1 MLIGSNITGWIVGL
15 VQGEHQY
22 CINGVNYIV
31 KSKFEHPR
39 EGRPVRSA
47 IKHII
52 SSDMIDLLILP
63 EEDRI
68 PVEYV
73 CSAAEKEECI

>member
-1 MLIGSNITGWIVGL
+1 MRIGSNISGWIVGL

-47 IKHII
+47 IKRII
-52 SSDMIDLLILP
+52 SGDMIDLMDLA
-63 EEDRI
+63 EDDKLSS
-68 PVEYV
+68 EYV
-73 CSAAEKEECI
+73 CSAAGEED

>member
-15 VQGEHQY
+15 VQREHQY

-47 IKHII
+47 IKRII
-52 SSDMIDLLILP
+52 SSDMIDLLNLP

-73 CSAAEKEECI
+73 CSAAQKEECI

>member
-1 MLIGSNITGWIVGL
+1 MRIGSNISGWIVGL

-47 IKHII
+47 IKRII
-52 SSDMIDLLILP
+52 SSDMIDLLNLP

-68 PVEYV
+68 PVENV
-73 CSAAEKEECI
+73 CSAAGEED